1 MQAERALI
9 GHTSSVLQ
17 SMFTGSHVGLGRPRG
32 RVGRLRGCGGVARW
46 DSGTGGGVRSRD
58 PALSFFSSPGDAS
71 GRDGFT
77 GETRTASAGH
87 GRKRPSFPRIDRF
100 DRSAVTRLPRACVQE
115 ESARDDFF
123 TQYAA
128 RPATVYL
135 VGAGPGQP
143 ELLTV
148 RAAALLATAEVVLY
162 DDLAAELVA
171 PPILTALQRQQ
182 QLPLVENVGKAGT
195 TQAEINRLLL
205 HHAGEQRRSVVR
217 LKSGDPLVYGRLNEE
232 VRFLREHR
240 VAHEVVPGVSSLT
253 AAPAAAGIF
262 LTEKEFSRSFTVLS
276 GHDPEA
282 LPYEALGAAQ
292 HTLVLFMATR
302 TLGAIARNLLR
313 LGGLSRSTPV
323 AICDTRIGLRWCGSL
338 ENAAYDNLLFDH
350 LAPAIIV
357 IGDIAAQA
365 KYRVPD

>member
-1 MQAERALI
+1 
-9 GHTSSVLQ
+9 
-17 SMFTGSHVGLGRPRG
+17 MFTGNHVGRG
-32 RVGRLRGCGGVARW
+32 RRPGRVERPGGCGGLARW
-46 DSGTGGGVRSRD
+46 LSGTGGGVCSRD
-58 PALSFFSSPGDAS
+58 PALSFFNSPGDAS
-71 GRDGFT
+71 RRGGFT
-77 GETRTASAGH
+77 GEARTASARDR
-87 GRKRPSFPRIDRF
+87 RKRPCLPRMVRF
-100 DRSAVTRLPRACVQE
+100 NRSAVTRLLRACMQE
-115 ESARDDFF
+115 ESVRDDFF

-135 VGAGPGQP
+135 VGAGPGRP
-143 ELLTV
+143 ELLTL
-148 RAAALLATAEVVLY
+148 RAAALLTTAEVVLY

-171 PPILTALQRQQ
+171 PPVLTALQRQPQ
-182 QLPLVENVGKAGT
+182 QQQRSPLIENVGKAGT
-195 TQAEINRLLL
+195 TQTEINRLLL

-302 TLGAIARNLLR
+302 TLGVIARNLLR
-313 LGGLSRSTPV
+313 LGGLSRNTPV
-323 AICDTRIGLRWCGSL
+323 AICDTRIGLLWCGSL
-338 ENAAYDNLLFDH
+338 ENAAYDNLLFNH

-365 KYRVPD
+365 KYQVPD